1 MLPLLIHG
9 METLSLIARIQAQF
23 ASCAAVRRPPPACLV
38 RPWTVIISAPAVSN
52 AWASATVRGTSSKQR
67 ILTTVATR
75 GPDDALLCASTAR
88 RIAVKQRVAFATSS
102 MRNAPDPF
110 FLRWGQPIFSS
121 TASQNGAT
129 SAAAA
134 ASDSGS
140 EPPSCVVRGLSSL
153 PPVNANS
160 FRYLSDAT

>member
-1 MLPLLIHG
+1 

-38 RPWTVIISAPAVSN
+38 RPWTVIISAPAFSS
-52 AWASATVRGTSSKQR
+52 ARASATVRGTSSKQR

-75 GPDDALLCASTAR
+75 GPDDAALCASTAR
-88 RIAVKQRVAFATSS
+88 RMAAMQRVARARSS
-102 MRNAPDPF
+102 MRKAPEPF
-110 FLRWGQPIFSS
+110 FLAHRWGQPIFSS

-140 EPPSCVVRGLSSL
+140 DPPSWVVSGLSSL
-153 PPVNANS
+153 PPVKANS